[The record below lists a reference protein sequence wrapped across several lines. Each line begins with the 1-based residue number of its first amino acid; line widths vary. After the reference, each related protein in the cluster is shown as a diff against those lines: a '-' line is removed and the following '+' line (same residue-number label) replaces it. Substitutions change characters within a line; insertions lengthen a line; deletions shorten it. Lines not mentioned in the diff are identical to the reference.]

1 MALFSKIKRAFGF
14 GPDDFDEDFTD
25 FPSAEVTP
33 LKSDNHSSDST
44 VEATESASTNNV
56 STFPEIDTTPPDAIF
71 QSVVELFNQQLP
83 PFIKDNLDMEAQRK
97 AIYGALSESMKKYV
111 DDLQRQ
117 AEEATELRWRNDRN
131 KLQRQMQE
139 IRERSQQIEDSA
151 SEVKQQQ
158 LSSERR
164 KRALDARVQEL
175 QSKIDSLEAEKEQFE
190 LENKSLVNKLRTAS
204 VQEQDIKDLTEENA
218 RLNSEILK
226 LRNVGD
232 TSENTNLNETGS
244 ANKAEV
250 EELSA
255 KVAELN
261 QNIDNLKADKAQLLD
276 DVALLKKRCEIAD
289 SMINDLNHRA
299 SSAQLTLKQ
308 RDEQLEAMTEE
319 LETLRQNNSS
329 ETTDA
334 VAELAEATE
343 KLTEL
348 THQLEVSS
356 SELENT
362 KNKLAETE
370 DQLADANDELD
381 EARNAMELF
390 EQTLSQFEE
399 IKENKNKAIADLKAQ
414 VEKLSA
420 DVAQLNDDKERL
432 AKANDELNVE
442 NRSLKDTIHNNL
454 TRQAEAEAALR
465 AEIDKL
471 RVSNTYGGRSKRG
484 RPSSKPVEKPLDDS
498 LDNTDWLI
506 SSPPPGEQSRPTSI
520 TDAEFGYHEPKR
532 KDPPSENSSQML
544 LW

>member
-1 MALFSKIKRAFGF
+1 MA
-14 GPDDFDEDFTD
+14 
-25 FPSAEVTP
+25 
-33 LKSDNHSSDST
+33 
-44 VEATESASTNNV
+44 
-56 STFPEIDTTPPDAIF
+56 
-71 QSVVELFNQQLP
+71 
-83 PFIKDNLDMEAQRK
+83 
-97 AIYGALSESMKKYV
+97 
-111 DDLQRQ
+111 
-117 AEEATELRWRNDRN
+117 
-131 KLQRQMQE
+131 E

-151 SEVKQQQ
+151 TEVKQQQ

-175 QSKIDSLEAEKEQFE
+175 QSKIDSLEAEKEQYE

-226 LRNVGD
+226 LRKAGATSDNAD
-232 TSENTNLNETGS
+232 TDEITVADN
-244 ANKAEV
+244 AEV
-250 EELSA
+250 EQLTA
-255 KVAELN
+255 TIAELN
-261 QNIDNLKADKAQLLD
+261 QNIDSLKADKAQLLD
-276 DVALLKKRCEIAD
+276 DVTLLKKRCEIAD

-299 SSAQLTLKQ
+299 SAAQLTLKQ
-308 RDEQLEAMTEE
+308 RDEQMEAMTDE
-319 LETLRQNNSS
+319 LETLRQNNTP
-329 ETTDA
+329 EATDTI
-334 VAELAEATE
+334 AELAEAND
-343 KLTEL
+343 KLTAL
-348 THQLEVSS
+348 TQQLEVSA
-356 SELENT
+356 SELKNT
-362 KNKLAETE
+362 KNKLSETE

-399 IKENKNKAIADLKAQ
+399 IKENKNKAIAELKAQ
-414 VEKLSA
+414 VEKLGA
-420 DVAQLNDDKERL
+420 DVAQLNDDKARL
-432 AKANDELNVE
+432 AKDNDDLKAE

-484 RPSSKPVEKPLDDS
+484 RPSSKAAEKPLDDS

-520 TDAEFGYHEPKR
+520 SDSEFGYHEPKR
-532 KDPPSENSSQML
+532 KDPPAENSSQML